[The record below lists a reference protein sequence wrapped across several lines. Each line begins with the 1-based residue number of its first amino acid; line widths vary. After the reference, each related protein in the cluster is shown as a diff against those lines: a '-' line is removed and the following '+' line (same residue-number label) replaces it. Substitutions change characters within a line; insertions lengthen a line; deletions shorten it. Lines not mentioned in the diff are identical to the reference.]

1 MDQRAKDFLYQLL
14 STPAPSGA
22 EGAIQQLIADHL
34 EGVADTIESDLHGN
48 LILGLNPSTPR
59 KVMLAG
65 HCDQIG
71 FMVVKI
77 DTTGFLL
84 VEPVGGIDEGVVS
97 GSRVIVLTKGGPVE
111 GVFGKNPIHLQDNKQ
126 SSTVPT
132 LNNMW
137 IDVGA
142 KDRADAERRVA
153 PGDYVTFKPGACELL
168 NDRVTAPALDNRAG
182 LFAVLEAFRLCAEAD
197 LKVALY
203 AVSTVQEEIGSRGAG
218 TATSALSPEV
228 GIACDVT
235 FAYDD
240 PATSGR
246 TKAACVIGGG
256 PCISHGPNTSPT
268 VEQLMKEAADRI
280 GVKYQ
285 PAPTGD
291 LEGNDAKAV
300 QESDSGV
307 ATATVGIPNR
317 NMHTTAEVCSLSD
330 IDAAARLMAAFATAI
345 TPDTDFRPFRPKQ
358 VAARGQKVRQ
368 RRD

>member
-1 MDQRAKDFLYQLL
+1 MDRRAKDFLYRLL
-14 STPAPSGA
+14 KTPAPSGS
-22 EGAIQQLIADHL
+22 EGAIQDVIGDELA
-34 EGVADTIESDLHGN
+34 GVADTIETDLHGN
-48 LILGLNPSTPR
+48 LILGLNTSAPR

-77 DTTGFLL
+77 DATGFLL
-84 VEPVGGIDEGVVS
+84 VEPVGGSDAGVTP
-97 GSRVIVLTKGGPVE
+97 GSRAVVLTKGGLVE
-111 GVFGKNPIHLQDNKQ
+111 GVFGKNPIHLQNQ
-126 SSTVPT
+126 QQQGSVQNVAS
-132 LNNMW
+132 MW
-137 IDVGA
+137 IDIGA
-142 KDRADAERRVA
+142 TDRSDAERRVS

-182 LFAVLEAFRLCAEAD
+182 LFAVLEAFRLCADAD

-203 AVSTVQEEIGSRGAG
+203 AVSTVQEEIGSRGAA
-218 TATSALSPEV
+218 TATHALLPDI

-240 PATSGR
+240 PATNSQ
-246 TKAACVIGGG
+246 TKAPCVIGGG
-256 PCISHGPNTSPT
+256 PCISHGPNTSP
-268 VEQLMKEAADRI
+268 VIEKLLKEAADRL
-280 GVKYQ
+280 GVAYQ

-300 QESDSGV
+300 QEADSGV

-317 NMHTTAEVCSLSD
+317 NMHTTAEVCSLND
-330 IDAAARLMAAFATAI
+330 IAAAARLMAAFVTAL
-345 TPDTDFRPFRPKQ
+345 TPDTDLRPFRPKQ
-358 VAARGQKVRQ
+358 VTARAPKAQK